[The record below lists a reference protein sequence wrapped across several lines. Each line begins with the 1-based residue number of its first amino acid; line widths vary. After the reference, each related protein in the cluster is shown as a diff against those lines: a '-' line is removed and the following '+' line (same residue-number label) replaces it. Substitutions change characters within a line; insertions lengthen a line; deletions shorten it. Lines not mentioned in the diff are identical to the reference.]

1 MKQPYE
7 NLAKIK
13 KDKEIKA
20 LYMFN
25 HPNIIKLIDVLF
37 DESNRIL
44 VIKFRKNGSRLL
56 IDGLQLIRIL

>member
-44 VIKFRKNGSRLL
+44 VVKFRKNGPRLL